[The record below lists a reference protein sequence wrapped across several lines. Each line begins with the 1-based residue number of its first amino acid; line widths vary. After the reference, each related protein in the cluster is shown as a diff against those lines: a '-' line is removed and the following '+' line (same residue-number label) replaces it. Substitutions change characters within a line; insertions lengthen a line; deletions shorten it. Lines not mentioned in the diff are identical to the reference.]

1 MIPQKTMFKISH
13 NNQKETSYAFWLD
26 IIQAKC
32 GVCFIICRICPQK
45 KSPTE
50 ASYKLVHPIKYFSIP
65 FKITILNGEMAGKSH
80 FPMVSPWEIAIFR
93 WENQA
98 ENKTPGLVS

>member
-1 MIPQKTMFKISH
+1 MWCVFYHLPHLPPK
-13 NNQKETSYAFWLD
+13 
-26 IIQAKC
+26 
-32 GVCFIICRICPQK
+32 K